1 MAFPKGYGADFLQS
15 GHNFSTFGGVGT
27 VKTPKKR
34 TGSKKSIFDFIS
46 WLYFALKEL
55 DYKVTL
61 SNRLCK
67 YSTNLIFDNFY
78 FDTGCAFK

>member
-1 MAFPKGYGADFLQS
+1 MNFNIFYRNHHPS
-15 GHNFSTFGGVGT
+15 G
-27 VKTPKKR
+27 
-34 TGSKKSIFDFIS
+34 KKSIFDFIS

-78 FDTGCAFK
+78 FDTGYLLRKNQKVL